1 LKTPKS
7 YPGDES
13 EMKKTALLIAVLS
26 LAVATMADNQMKVVH
41 SHSMVASHAF
51 LAESTQKV
59 RGDEL
64 TEEFHQT
71 YPLTAAGRV
80 SIANINGD
88 VRITA
93 WDRNEVKVDALK
105 RAYSQER
112 LSEVTVEVTN
122 TADSVMI
129 KTRYPDRNQNF
140 GTRNRENNP
149 ASVEYTLTVP
159 RGARLDSAELVNGS
173 LDIEGLQGDVHASL
187 VNGQVKAGGLSGEI
201 KLSTVNGGIEA
212 NVASLDEAKGVT
224 LNSVNGPIV
233 LIVPSGAGAQVK
245 ASTVHG
251 GITNDFGLAVDDG
264 QYVGHNLSG
273 QIGTGGPR
281 IRLSNVNGSIAIKR
295 GGSAM

>member
-1 LKTPKS
+1 
-7 YPGDES
+7 
-13 EMKKTALLIAVLS
+13 MKKTALLIAVLS

-129 KTRYPDRNQNF
+129 KTRYRIE
-140 GTRNRENNP
+140 TRISEP
-149 ASVEYTLTVP
+149 ATGKIIQPVSNTL
-159 RGARLDSAELVNGS
+159 
-173 LDIEGLQGDVHASL
+173 
-187 VNGQVKAGGLSGEI
+187 
-201 KLSTVNGGIEA
+201 
-212 NVASLDEAKGVT
+212 
-224 LNSVNGPIV
+224 
-233 LIVPSGAGAQVK
+233 
-245 ASTVHG
+245 
-251 GITNDFGLAVDDG
+251 
-264 QYVGHNLSG
+264 
-273 QIGTGGPR
+273 
-281 IRLSNVNGSIAIKR
+281 
-295 GGSAM
+295 

>member
-1 LKTPKS
+1 
-7 YPGDES
+7 
-13 EMKKTALLIAVLS
+13 MKKTALLIAVLS